1 MYESFEETTTDLS
14 IQISRELIRSNLV
27 DQMKTLGRNGD
38 MKLLE
43 DIEQGNVVAV
53 NCEEILADISKM
65 EKNISFLWSAFVKR
79 WDLFEPLLALGADI
93 NFCDPNGYSALHLVA
108 FSGCLTSVNFL
119 LTHDVD
125 VNFHTK
131 CFTPLHFAA
140 LETLQTQ
147 QKCLSITARK

>member
-53 NCEEILADISKM
+53 NCEEILAEDG
-65 EKNISFLWSAFVKR
+65 EKYFV
-79 WDLFEPLLALGADI
+79 FVVGI
-93 NFCDPNGYSALHLVA
+93 C
-108 FSGCLTSVNFL
+108 
-119 LTHDVD
+119 
-125 VNFHTK
+125 
-131 CFTPLHFAA
+131 
-140 LETLQTQ
+140 ETLGSFRAFACSWRRH
-147 QKCLSITARK
+147 KFL